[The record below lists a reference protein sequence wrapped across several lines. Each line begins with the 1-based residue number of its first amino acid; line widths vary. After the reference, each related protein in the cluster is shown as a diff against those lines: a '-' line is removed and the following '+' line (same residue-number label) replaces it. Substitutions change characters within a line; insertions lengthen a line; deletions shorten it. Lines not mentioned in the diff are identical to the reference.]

1 MSLGTASIILNTYI
15 FCQLAIS
22 KYGDIVGFYI
32 GNEPQV
38 VVSDYNMIKELMKR
52 DDTASRPSL
61 VPFQDLRPG
70 GVVQGVL
77 DGENSAAVPGIM
89 FSCGK
94 TWLDQRRFTVKV
106 LRDFGFGKSS
116 MEDTLLDEID
126 KLCEELKRSIGVP
139 IRLSTKLNISVLNA
153 LWSMITG
160 EKLLLGDPKLQ
171 MIVQKINVFLNS
183 ANPSS
188 AIASMFPNPNMFRW
202 SIMKPL
208 RHALGFDID
217 SLKAGIDGVLE
228 LVYDQIERH
237 KANFDE
243 DNITDFVDT
252 YLAEM
257 VKRKENQ
264 ESSFN
269 KIRGNF
275 YLANVMVD
283 LFIAGMETTA
293 STLNWSF
300 LLLLHHPEIR
310 RNVQKE
316 IDQVRFCFT

>member
-1 MSLGTASIILNTYI
+1 
-15 FCQLAIS
+15 
-22 KYGDIVGFYI
+22 
-32 GNEPQV
+32 
-38 VVSDYNMIKELMKR
+38 
-52 DDTASRPSL
+52 
-61 VPFQDLRPG
+61 
-70 GVVQGVL
+70 
-77 DGENSAAVPGIM
+77 
-89 FSCGK
+89 
-94 TWLDQRRFTVKV
+94 
-106 LRDFGFGKSS
+106 
-116 MEDTLLDEID
+116 
-126 KLCEELKRSIGVP
+126 
-139 IRLSTKLNISVLNA
+139 
-153 LWSMITG
+153 MITG

-171 MIVQKINVFLNS
+171 LIVQKVNVFLNS
-183 ANPSS
+183 VNPST
-188 AIASMFPNPNMFRW
+188 AIASMFPSPHMF
-202 SIMKPL
+202 SLSTMKPL
-208 RHALGFDID
+208 HHALGFDID

-237 KANFDE
+237 KVNFDE

-257 VKRKENQ
+257 EKRKEHQ

-269 KIRGNF
+269 KNRGHF